1 MITEGDRMIVR
12 HSRPTIGQDDVK
24 AVEKVLFS
32 GMITQG
38 EKVSEFEKA
47 VAVFVGKK
55 HGVAVSSGTAALH
68 LALRALT
75 VGSRREVILPS
86 YVCSSPYLAVL
97 HAGGVPKVVDIDLSD
112 FNICASTAKNQ
123 ITSKTSAILVPHMFG
138 TPAELDELLRLGVP
152 VVEDCAQ
159 SLGAQFNGKNVG
171 SFGDLS
177 VFSFYATKMITTGE
191 GGMVLT
197 DDSELY
203 EQILDLRG
211 YDKKGL
217 ETRERASSHA
227 LGYNYKMTDFQAALG
242 LSQLAKLQGFITRRL
257 RIAQVYDEA
266 FADCGVTLPRR
277 SEHRLSVYYRYV
289 VLVDR
294 LLQVRKKL
302 KKLGVIC
309 ERPVFVP
316 LHRAVRACGCKNTDR
331 VFAHALSVPLYP
343 GLTDEEVRFVTR
355 TVRKVFREFQ

>member
-1 MITEGDRMIVR
+1 MIIP
-12 HSRPTIGQDDVK
+12 HSRPTIDQDDVK

-32 GMITQG
+32 GMIAQG

-47 VAVFVGKK
+47 IAIFVGKK

-68 LALRALT
+68 LALRALI
-75 VGSRREVILPS
+75 VGSGREVILPS

-123 ITSKTSAILVPHMFG
+123 ITSKTAAIVVPHMFG
-138 TPAELDELLRLGVP
+138 APAELDELLRLGVP
-152 VVEDCAQ
+152 IVEDCAQ
-159 SLGAQFNGKNVG
+159 SLGAQFNGKIVG

-177 VFSFYATKMITTGE
+177 VFSFYATKIITTGE

-203 EQILDLRG
+203 ERVLDLRD

-217 ETRERASSHA
+217 ETVR
-227 LGYNYKMTDFQAALG
+227 YNYKMTDFQAALG
-242 LSQLAKLQGFITRRL
+242 LSQLAKLQSFIERRL
-257 RIAQVYDEA
+257 QIAQVYDKA
-266 FADCGVTLPRR
+266 FADCGVTLPWH
-277 SEHRLSVYYRYV
+277 SEDRLSVYYRYV

-294 LLQVRKKL
+294 LLQVKKKL
-302 KKLGVIC
+302 KELGVVC

-316 LHRAVRACGCKNTDR
+316 LHREVGDCWCRNTDR

-343 GLTDEEVRFVTR
+343 SLTDEQVRFVTR
-355 TVRKVFREFQ
+355 AVRKVFLGFQ

>member
-1 MITEGDRMIVR
+1 MPDGDWMIIP

-32 GMITQG
+32 GMIAQG
-38 EKVSEFEKA
+38 EKVSEFEKDIA
-47 VAVFVGKK
+47 IFVGKK
-55 HGVAVSSGTAALH
+55 HAVAVSSGTAALH
-68 LALRALT
+68 LALRVLT
-75 VGSRREVILPS
+75 VGSGREVILPS
-86 YVCSSPYLAVL
+86 YVCSSPYLAIL
-97 HAGGVPKVVDIDLSD
+97 HAGGVPKVVDIDPPG
-112 FNICASTAKNQ
+112 FNICASAAKSQ
-123 ITSKTSAILVPHMFG
+123 TTSKTAAIVVPHMFG

-152 VVEDCAQ
+152 IVEDCAQ
-159 SLGAQFNGKNVG
+159 SLGAKLNGKIVG

-203 EQILDLRG
+203 EQVLDLRD
-211 YDKKGL
+211 YDKKSL
-217 ETRERASSHA
+217 EKVR
-227 LGYNYKMTDFQAALG
+227 YNYKMTDFQAALG
-242 LSQLAKLQGFITRRL
+242 LSQLARLQGFIERRL
-257 RIAQVYDEA
+257 RIARVYDEA

-277 SEHRLSVYYRYV
+277 SADKLSVYYRYV

-302 KKLGVIC
+302 RELGVVC

-316 LHRAVRACGCKNTDR
+316 LHREVGDCLCRNTDR
-331 VFAHALSVPLYP
+331 VFAHAMSIPLYP

-355 TVRKVFREFQ
+355 TVCKVFHKFQ